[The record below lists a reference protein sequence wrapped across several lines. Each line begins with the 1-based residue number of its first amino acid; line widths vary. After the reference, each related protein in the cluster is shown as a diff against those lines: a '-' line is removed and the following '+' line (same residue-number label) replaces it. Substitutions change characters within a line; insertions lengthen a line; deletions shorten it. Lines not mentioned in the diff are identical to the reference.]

1 MARRGWILFLAMSVI
16 WGLPY
21 LLIRVA
27 VRDVSP
33 PTLVF
38 ARTAVAAVIL
48 LPFALR
54 RGYFRPLLPYWRWIV
69 CYSVV
74 ELAVPWLLLSR
85 AEQHLSSSFAGLLVA
100 SVPLASAIIYRFV
113 PGTEHLT
120 GRRAVGLFVG
130 LAGVGAL
137 VGIDVGSTD
146 LAAVGQIGIVA
157 VGYSLGPLIIS
168 RKLAHLPGLGVVT
181 ASVCLTALAYAPWG
195 LTHLPRHVSGETVA
209 AVAGLGIICTA
220 LAFVLFFMLI
230 LEVGPARSTI
240 ITYFNPA
247 VAVLLGVGLLGESFT
262 ASMAI
267 GFPLIIVGSA
277 LATSGRPA
285 PTATPS
291 GAEGRA
297 SPPAGRPSPR
307 Q

>member
-1 MARRGWILFLAMSVI
+1 MSVI

-33 PTLVF
+33 PALVF
-38 ARTAVAAVIL
+38 ARTALAAVIL
-48 LPFALR
+48 LPFAVR
-54 RGYFRPLLPYWRWIV
+54 RGYLKPLLPHWRWIV
-69 CYSVV
+69 CYSVA
-74 ELAVPWLLLSR
+74 ELGIPWLFLSR

-120 GRRAVGLFVG
+120 GRRAIGLFLG
-130 LAGVGAL
+130 LAGVAAL
-137 VGIDVGSTD
+137 VGLDVHGTD
-146 LAAVGQIGIVA
+146 LVAVAEIGVCT

-168 RKLAHLPGLGVVT
+168 RKLSHLPGLGVVT
-181 ASVCLTALAYAPWG
+181 ASVCLTALAYAPWA
-195 LTHLPRHVSGETVA
+195 LTHRPRVITAEA
-209 AVAGLGIICTA
+209 AWAIAGLGIVCTA

-247 VAVLLGVGLLGESFT
+247 VAVLLGIGLLGESFT
-262 ASMAI
+262 ASMAV
-267 GFPLIIVGSA
+267 GFPLIIAGSA
-277 LATSGRPA
+277 LATSRQQVQADEPV
-285 PTATPS
+285 
-291 GAEGRA
+291 AE
-297 SPPAGRPSPR
+297 PPYS
-307 Q
+307 

>member
-38 ARTAVAAVIL
+38 ARTALAAVIL
-48 LPFALR
+48 LPFAVR
-54 RGYFRPLLPYWRWIV
+54 RGYLKPLVPYWRWIV
-69 CYSVV
+69 AYSVV
-74 ELAVPWLLLSR
+74 ELAIPWLLLSR
-85 AEQHLSSSFAGLLVA
+85 AEQHLSSAFAGLLVA
-100 SVPLASAIIYRFV
+100 SVPLAAAVIYRLV

-120 GRRAVGLFVG
+120 GRRSVGLFIG
-130 LAGVGAL
+130 LGGVAAL
-137 VGIDVGSTD
+137 VGIDIGQVN

-157 VGYSLGPLIIS
+157 IGYSLGPLIIS
-168 RKLAHLPGLGVVT
+168 RKLAQLPGLGVVT
-181 ASVCLTALAYAPWG
+181 ASVCLTALAYAPWA
-195 LTHLPRHVSGETVA
+195 LTHLPRRVTGETVA
-209 AVAGLGIICTA
+209 SIAGLGVICTA

-247 VAVLLGVGLLGESFT
+247 VAVALGVGLLGERFT

-267 GFPLIIVGSA
+267 GFPLIIGGSL
-277 LATSGRPA
+277 LATSRQTVGADGVPA
-285 PTATPS
+285 
-291 GAEGRA
+291 GQAEPVT
-297 SPPAGRPSPR
+297 PPA
-307 Q
+307 